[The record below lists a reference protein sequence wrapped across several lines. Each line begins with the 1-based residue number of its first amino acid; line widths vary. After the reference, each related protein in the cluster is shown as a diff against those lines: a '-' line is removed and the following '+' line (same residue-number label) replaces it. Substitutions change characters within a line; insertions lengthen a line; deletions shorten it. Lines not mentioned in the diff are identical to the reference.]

1 MLKIM
6 TSRLEKR
13 KKAQILSCFF
23 FSSTP
28 RGRVVAG
35 KQKKLAEKSSSYP
48 KWKQGHERAI

>member
-6 TSRLEKR
+6 TSGLEKR

-35 KQKKLAEKSSSYP
+35 NPKNWPKSILP
-48 KWKQGHERAI
+48 KWKQGHERVV

>member
-1 MLKIM
+1 M